1 MERSTVLDS
10 TVSCHLAHGDKVG
23 GQLAAYFLLLLA
35 VPSCN
40 YSNEFNESDGIR
52 TRNQPEANRGI
63 QQPSKSTTWQLLL
76 VPSPQL
82 GNCCWFRGGF
92 IPR

>member
-10 TVSCHLAHGDKVG
+10 TASCHLAQGDGVD

-40 YSNEFNESDGIR
+40 CSDQFNESDEI
-52 TRNQPEANRGI
+52 QIQNRSAI
-63 QQPSKSTTWQLLL
+63 NKEFQ
-76 VPSPQL
+76 
-82 GNCCWFRGGF
+82 
-92 IPR
+92 